1 MIALL
6 TTPLA
11 KWIALA
17 LAGALAVA
25 GFMLWLHGREQRAVQ
40 ADRAAANAYVAVDTR
55 KADERAHGAVA
66 ASEAATKARV
76 DAARE
81 AAAEAED
88 PLAEGLAWLR
98 GK

>member
-6 TTPLA
+6 TNPLA
-11 KWIALA
+11 KWAAIALA
-17 LAGALAVA
+17 IALAVA
-25 GFMLWLHGREQRAVQ
+25 GFMLWLDAREQAAVE
-40 ADRAAANAYVAVDTR
+40 ADRAAANAAVTVDTR

-81 AAAEAED
+81 AADNSED
-88 PLAEGLAWLR
+88 ALAAGLNALR
-98 GK
+98 

>member
-1 MIALL
+1 MLALL
-6 TTPLA
+6 TNPLA
-11 KWIALA
+11 KWAAIA

-25 GFMLWLHGREQRAVQ
+25 GFMLWLDAREQAAVK
-40 ADRAAANAYVAVDTR
+40 ADRAAANAAVAVDTR

-81 AAAEAED
+81 AASESDD